1 MIISYDQEVDALYIR
16 FQDTTVTTKQLA
28 EGLAADYDATGHL
41 AGLEILDVST
51 RLQNKNTFR
60 QVSWNFKH
68 ILNLGKIKQFNAVNL
83 KEGYQILEIR
93 TPKEVVKDE

>member
-51 RLQNKNTFR
+51 RLQNTNTFR
-60 QVSWNFKH
+60 QITLEDIALFHTIPLKPVK
-68 ILNLGKIKQFNAVNL
+68 KQINT
-83 KEGYQILEIR
+83 R
-93 TPKEVVKDE
+93 VKAPFHA